1 MSHQSD
7 YSALDRPEL
16 LQFVFYPRKDST
28 IPPPNATD
36 HLIPVEKGVSI
47 SCRFYV
53 HHSNPSL
60 GRIVDRD
67 SPSILYFRGNGE
79 VVSDYDYI
87 APLYNQLGVNLFVA
101 DYRGYGSS
109 GGVPTFTN
117 MVADAHPIFKG
128 FWEILQEGGYSGKVF
143 LMGRS
148 LGSVS
153 AIELASHYGEKIEGL
168 ILESGFASTVRSTRL
183 FELMTR
189 LGFPKEFLGI
199 KDFGF
204 PNLTKIRTVTLPTLI
219 IHAEFDSLIPLTEA
233 RDLFE
238 NVATKEK
245 RLVIIPGADHNTIMM
260 VGMEPYFKA
269 IEEFVFA

>member
-1 MSHQSD
+1 MSHQAD
-7 YSALDRPEL
+7 YAALDRPEL
-16 LQFVFYPRKDST
+16 LQFIFYPRKDFT
-28 IPPPNATD
+28 VPPPNSTD
-36 HLIPVEKGVSI
+36 HLIPVEKNVSI

-53 HHSNPSL
+53 HHQ
-60 GRIVDRD
+60 D
-67 SPSILYFRGNGE
+67 SPSILYFHGNGE
-79 VVSDYDYI
+79 VVSDHDYI
-87 APLYNQLGVNLFVA
+87 APLYNRLGINLFVA

-109 GGVPTFTN
+109 GGTPTFTS

-128 FWEILQEGGYSGKVF
+128 FWRILQEGGYGSKVF

-153 AIELASHYGEKIEGL
+153 AIELASHYGEKIKGL
-168 ILESGFASTVRSTRL
+168 ILESGFASTVR
-183 FELMTR
+183 LMTR

-219 IHAEFDSLIPLTEA
+219 IHGEFDSLIPLTEA

-245 RLVIIPGADHNTIMM
+245 RLVIIPGADHNDLMM
-260 VGMEPYFKA
+260 VGMEPYFEA
-269 IEEFVFA
+269 IREFIFA

>member
-1 MSHQSD
+1 MSHQAD
-7 YSALDRPEL
+7 YSALDRPGL

-28 IPPPNATD
+28 TPPPHATD
-36 HLIPVEKGVSI
+36 HHIPVEKDVSI

-53 HHSNPSL
+53 RH
-60 GRIVDRD
+60 RD
-67 SPSILYFRGNGE
+67 SPSILYFHGNGE

-87 APLYNQLGVNLFVA
+87 APLYNQLGINLFVA

-117 MVADAHPIFKG
+117 MVADAHHIFKG

-153 AIELASHYGEKIEGL
+153 AIELAFHYGEKIKGL
-168 ILESGFASTVRSTRL
+168 ILESGFASTVR
-183 FELMTR
+183 LMTR

-204 PNLTKIRTVTLPTLI
+204 PNLTKIRTVILPTLI

-269 IEEFVFA
+269 IWEFVFV

>member
-1 MSHQSD
+1 MSQPTD

-16 LQFVFYPRKDST
+16 LQFVFYPRKDFT
-28 IPPPNATD
+28 VPPPNSID
-36 HLIPVEKGVSI
+36 HLIPVEKNVSI

-53 HHSNPSL
+53 HH
-60 GRIVDRD
+60 RD
-67 SPSILYFRGNGE
+67 SPSALYFHGNGE
-79 VVSDYDYI
+79 VVSDHDYI
-87 APLYNQLGVNLFVA
+87 APLYNRLGINLFVA
-101 DYRGYGSS
+101 DYRGYGAS
-109 GGVPTFTN
+109 GGTPTFSN
-117 MVADAHPIFKG
+117 MVADAYHIFKG
-128 FWEILQEGGYSGKVF
+128 FWDVLQEGGYSGKVF

-153 AIELASHYGEKIEGL
+153 AIELASQYGEEIRGL
-168 ILESGFASTVRSTRL
+168 IIESGFASTVR
-183 FELMTR
+183 LMTR

-219 IHAEFDSLIPLTEA
+219 IHAEFDSLIPLAEA

-245 RLVIIPGADHNTIMM
+245 RLVIIPGADHNDLM
-260 VGMEPYFKA
+260 VLGVEPYFKA
-269 IEEFVFA
+269 IREFIFA

>member
-1 MSHQSD
+1 MSHQAD
-7 YSALDRPEL
+7 YAALDRPEI
-16 LQFVFYPRKDST
+16 LQFVFYPRKDFT
-28 IPPPNATD
+28 TPPPNATD
-36 HLIPVEKGVSI
+36 HLIPVEKDVSI

-53 HHSNPSL
+53 HHR
-60 GRIVDRD
+60 G
-67 SPSILYFRGNGE
+67 SPSILYFHGNGE
-79 VVSDYDYI
+79 VVSDHDYI
-87 APLYNQLGVNLFVA
+87 APLYNRLGINLFVA

-117 MVADAHPIFKG
+117 MVADAHPIFEG
-128 FWEILQEGGYSGKVF
+128 FWDVLRGGDYSDKVF

-148 LGSVS
+148 LGSIS
-153 AIELASHYGEKIEGL
+153 AIDLASHCGEEIKGL
-168 ILESGFASTVRSTRL
+168 IIESGFASMVRL
-183 FELMTR
+183 VTR
-189 LGFPKEFLGI
+189 LGIPRESLGI
-199 KDFGF
+199 KDFEF
-204 PNLTKIRTVTLPTLI
+204 PNLAKIRTITLPTLI

-260 VGMEPYFKA
+260 VGIEPYFEA